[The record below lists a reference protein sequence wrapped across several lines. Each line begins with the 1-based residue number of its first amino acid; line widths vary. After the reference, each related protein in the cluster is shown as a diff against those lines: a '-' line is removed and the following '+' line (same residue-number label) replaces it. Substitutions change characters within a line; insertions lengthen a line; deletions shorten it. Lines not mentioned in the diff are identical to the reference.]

1 MLRVPR
7 QRHKTLRELGRVPEW
22 LTAGQA
28 AELLQVHTATVR
40 VWIREGRVP
49 SQKFGGSRRI
59 PRDDLLATRRAPS
72 APTPSKPDPSV
83 PAPLARTQRVAQ
95 DPGEDGGTTTISNAE
110 AAQMLGVSRATVERW
125 VRAGR
130 FTLVAVGAN
139 KGKRRI
145 VHDQRFDLLA
155 TERSLR

>member
-1 MLRVPR
+1 MGVPR

-22 LTAGQA
+22 LTASQA

-59 PRDDLLATRRAPS
+59 PRDELLATQRATPTQ
-72 APTPSKPDPSV
+72 AKPKPPTPR
-83 PAPLARTQRVAQ
+83 PAPVATVVE
-95 DPGEDGGTTTISNAE
+95 DAPVEGEVVTISNAE
-110 AAQMLGVSRATVERW
+110 AAQILGVSRPTIERW

-130 FTLVAVGAN
+130 FTMVAVGAN

-145 VHDQRFDLLA
+145 VHDQHFDHLA
-155 TERSLR
+155 AERSLR

>member
-7 QRHKTLRELGRVPEW
+7 QRHKTLRELGHVPEW
-22 LTAGQA
+22 LTASQA

-59 PRDDLLATRRAPS
+59 PRDGLLATHALPS
-72 APTPSKPDPSV
+72 RPAVPKPDPAA
-83 PAPLARTQRVAQ
+83 PAAPARARRAAEVQV
-95 DPGEDGGTTTISNAE
+95 EEGGVVTISNAE
-110 AAQMLGVSRATVERW
+110 AAQILGMSRATVERW

-130 FTLVAVGAN
+130 FTLVAFGAN

-145 VHDQRFDLLA
+145 VRDQRFDLLA
-155 TERSLR
+155 TERTLR